1 MNYKIK
7 IAREIKAAIMLNVSI
22 MNQIRYKNKLTQ
34 KPLSMENIE

>member
-22 MNQIRYKNKLTQ
+22 MNQIRYKKNI
-34 KPLSMENIE
+34 ENIE